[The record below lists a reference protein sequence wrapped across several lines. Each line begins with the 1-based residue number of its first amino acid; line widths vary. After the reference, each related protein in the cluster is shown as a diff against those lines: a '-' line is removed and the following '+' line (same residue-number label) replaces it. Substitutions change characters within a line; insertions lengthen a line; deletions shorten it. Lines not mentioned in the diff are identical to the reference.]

1 MIPAKSSNSFE
12 KSQKNIEFLDF
23 AVRATIF
30 RSVFDS
36 AICESSIV
44 SQFLCFCEA
53 LHAVLDPIDFE
64 RANGLHSFT
73 ARVFQARGGG
83 VPAAADKGRCSASGR
98 IGIESDSLCWAGM

>member
-12 KSQKNIEFLDF
+12 KLQKNIEFLDF

-44 SQFLCFCEA
+44 SQFLVES
-53 LHAVLDPIDFE
+53 VSPFE
-64 RANGLHSFT
+64 INRIQNGVKRFT
-73 ARVFQARGGG
+73 ETPVSQPEFFRHGG